1 MKHVT
6 PIITRARTGKPLS
19 SLNRKKR
26 GTMKEE
32 LIRTALLSTLW
43 IIIIGG
49 LVAIHVLP

>member
-1 MKHVT
+1 
-6 PIITRARTGKPLS
+6 
-19 SLNRKKR
+19 
-26 GTMKEE
+26 MKEE